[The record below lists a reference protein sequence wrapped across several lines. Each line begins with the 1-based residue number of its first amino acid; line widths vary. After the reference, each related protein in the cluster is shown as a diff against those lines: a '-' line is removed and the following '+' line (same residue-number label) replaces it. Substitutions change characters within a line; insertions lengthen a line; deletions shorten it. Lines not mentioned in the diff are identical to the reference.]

1 MKTKPSGN
9 EVIAFVALLTCIC
22 MTCVFVGYRAGDEDG
37 HTRANLTM
45 WETPPNMAYC
55 VVYPDGGKKCVAKA
69 FLPKIDV
76 VECIRQC
83 RISTRMEKV
92 K

>member
-1 MKTKPSGN
+1 MRTKPSGK
-9 EVIAFVALLTCIC
+9 EVLQFITLNCIC
-22 MTCVFVGYRAGDEDG
+22 IACLLVGYQRGDEDG
-37 HTRANLTM
+37 YKRANLTM

-55 VVYPDGGKKCVAKA
+55 VVYPDGGKRCIEKA
-69 FLPKIDV
+69 VRPKLDL